1 MTELPIVILGAGP
14 QGLALAAHL
23 VARGI
28 EPVVLERGDAAADAV
43 RQWGHV
49 RLFSA
54 WDELTDA
61 AARRL
66 LEPTGWTQPA
76 RGYPTGAEWVAD
88 YLAPLAAVL
97 GDRIRVRHAVTA
109 VTRLGRDKM
118 VSSGRS
124 EQPLVVH
131 VDADGVEQR
140 LLARAVVDATG
151 TWDHPSPAGAE
162 GVPAIGERAAR
173 TRLTYRIPSDVESLA
188 GAHVVVVGA
197 GHSAVHAVLQLDA
210 LARRHPT
217 TRITW
222 VLRRGAVD
230 AALGGGSGD
239 ELPQRAALGGRA
251 RAAIDAGRVE
261 VVPGF
266 RVAEIVDAGAA
277 LTLIADDG
285 REVRGAAHAFVLTG
299 FRPDLAPLSELRL
312 DLDPTL
318 DAVGGIAA
326 SIDPNLHSCG
336 SVGATGAREL
346 EHPEPGFF
354 IVGAK
359 SYGRAPTFLA
369 LTGYEQVRSVAAYLA
384 GDHVAAA
391 SRELV
396 LPDTGVCGGARAFDA
411 PADSCCTTP
420 TPVRL
425 GSLPAA
431 VDA

>member
-1 MTELPIVILGAGP
+1 MTELPIVIVGAGP

-23 VARGI
+23 VERGI

-66 LEPTGWTQPA
+66 LEPTGWAQPP
-76 RGYPTGAEWVAD
+76 RGYPTGADWIAD

-109 VTRLGRDKM
+109 VTRLGRDKV
-118 VSSGRS
+118 VSSGRE
-124 EQPLVVH
+124 EQPFVVH

-151 TWDHPSPAGAE
+151 TWDHPGPAGAE
-162 GVPAIGERAAR
+162 GVPAIGERAAA
-173 TRLTYRIPSDVESLA
+173 TRLTHRIPDDVEALA
-188 GAHVVVVGA
+188 GTHVVVVGS
-197 GHSAVHAVLQLDA
+197 GHSAAHAVLQLDD
-210 LARRHPT
+210 LARRHPAT
-217 TRITW
+217 HVTW
-222 VLRRGAVD
+222 VLRRGATGG
-230 AALGGGSGD
+230 AFGGGAGD
-239 ELPQRAALGGRA
+239 ELPQRAALGERA
-251 RAAIDAGRVE
+251 RAAVDAGRVE
-261 VVPGF
+261 MVTGF
-266 RVAEIVDAGAA
+266 RVAEIVDTGAA
-277 LTLIADDG
+277 LTLVADDG
-285 REVRGAAHAFVLTG
+285 REVRDVAHAFVLTG
-299 FRPDLAPLSELRL
+299 FRPNLAPLSELRL

-346 EHPEPGFF
+346 AHPEPGFL

-369 LTGYEQVRSVAAYLA
+369 LTGYEQVRSVAAHLA

-425 GSLPAA
+425 PGRAAA